1 MDASEPRPRR
11 RGFFLHSDTG
21 DHDSGEHDNPE
32 GFNVRR
38 LGPSPSRPAYV
49 TARGSSRGGEPDAGQ
64 AHAVVPGLKSANVTG
79 TRRRAHSL
87 R

>member
-11 RGFFLHSDTG
+11 RGFFLHSDAG
-21 DHDSGEHDNPE
+21 DHDSAERDNPE

-38 LGPSPSRPAYV
+38 HSLSPSRPAYI
-49 TARGSSRGGEPDAGQ
+49 TARGSSRGGEPDSAQ
-64 AHAVVPGLKSANVTG
+64 AHDVVTGLKSASVTG